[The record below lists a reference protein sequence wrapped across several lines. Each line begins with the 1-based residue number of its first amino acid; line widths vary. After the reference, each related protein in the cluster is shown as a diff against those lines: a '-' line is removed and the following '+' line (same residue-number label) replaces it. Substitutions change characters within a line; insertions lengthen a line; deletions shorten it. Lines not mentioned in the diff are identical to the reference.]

1 MKDDVSGI
9 TGCAVFEQTSVDD
22 MILSAT
28 PSVLMYRLID
38 NEFNIS
44 VTNPDLA
51 LYTGESDEMFDENG
65 KRKERSVYG
74 RSWVANPAQPRTV
87 DIVLEG
93 EWELSDNCPELSV
106 VVSEGNTYI
115 TASTFECIT
124 VSVKLTRR

>member
-74 RSWVANPAQPRTV
+74 RSWVANPAHTTTV
-87 DIVLEG
+87 QLIING
-93 EWELSDNCPELSV
+93 EWQVTGQGDMNV
-106 VVSEGNTYI
+106 VYDEGTTI
-115 TASTFECIT
+115 IEIKTAESRTENIRLF
-124 VSVKLTRR
+124 K